1 MLGIV
6 PNDSHRLGLQLELLT
21 NHLRGVFRAWQPSKG
36 QKRRKNNFT
45 QTPLRPPT
53 ALYTHFGDPTW
64 ITFMFVMVLR
74 TFCAPHI
81 PPEKI
86 FFYDFFLHKKS
97 PLKPST
103 ARNKQ
108 NKNMSWMCFLF
119 PLTIPTKW
127 AISEGHSL
135 KKKFTYDTY
144 PITSSCTIP

>member
-1 MLGIV
+1 MSGSSEPRMRRIV
-6 PNDSHRLGLQLELLT
+6 PNDAYMIGLELGLLM
-21 NHLRGVFRAWQPSKG
+21 NHIRGVYRARRPSKG

-86 FFYDFFLHKKS
+86 FFYDFFLLYFS
-97 PLKPST
+97 TLTAST
-103 ARNKQ
+103 ARYKQ
-108 NKNMSWMCFLF
+108 NKNMSWMCFLI
-119 PLTIPTKW
+119 PLTLSTKW
-127 AISEGHSL
+127 TISEGHSL
-135 KKKFTYDTY
+135 KKKFTFH
-144 PITSSCTIP
+144 S